1 MKRFLSSPPWL
12 LQSFKSPLF
21 VFWSIKWSLP
31 PFSSYCHLIDF
42 FLKQKSDHISL
53 LKILQWFHC
62 LQANIH
68 IFQHDLKALHWSGTN
83 LPAPS
88 FPIICQLHSPPLKYI
103 TPLYICS
110 CCSLWIEHLT
120 QFVPLISFKL
130 KLKHYFY
137 KIALWSTGEVE
148 ETSPFLS
155 FSKTSNLQYL
165 FSHPMLCLFFH
176 LPNFNISIC

>member
-1 MKRFLSSPPWL
+1 MFSIKPLYYLYILCMITYFHSEDLCVFSNWIGVVFIYQLSSLYYRIVKIVKRFLSSPPWL
-12 LQSFKSPLF
+12 LQSFKPPLF

-31 PFSSYCHLIDF
+31 PVSSYCHLIDF
-42 FLKQKSDHISL
+42 FLKHGSDHISL

-88 FPIICQLHSPPLKYI
+88 FPIISQLHSLPLKYI

-110 CCSLWIEHLT
+110 CCSLQIEHLT
-120 QFVPLISFKL
+120 QFVPLISSKL
-130 KLKHYFY
+130 
-137 KIALWSTGEVE
+137 
-148 ETSPFLS
+148 
-155 FSKTSNLQYL
+155 
-165 FSHPMLCLFFH
+165 
-176 LPNFNISIC
+176 